1 MAARI
6 VVGIDRREVEMAT
19 MRQLSETDE
28 IALNQQGHG
37 ERSLPS
43 TPVVRLEENPVYPV
57 LVGPDQK
64 QAGEHF
70 AVLRARLLE
79 ARARSG
85 VSTILLS
92 SPQQQEGKSFTCLN
106 LAISLAQLRTER
118 VLLVDADLRVRGMSN
133 ALGLDRGTG
142 LCDYLR
148 ERASFEGCVRPTTLP
163 YLHFVSSGDIADQDL
178 PAALEGCRWPMFL
191 RRAKEEFSLVI
202 VDSVPMSAPIVDFEL
217 LLHAC
222 DAVLLVVFLH
232 KTTREALDI
241 ASQKSQGKLLGVVV
255 NNTQCEVSSNYYSYY
270 MRKKSKER

>member
-1 MAARI
+1 
-6 VVGIDRREVEMAT
+6 
-19 MRQLSETDE
+19 MRQLSETAE
-28 IALNQQGHG
+28 IALDQQ
-37 ERSLPS
+37 ERSARNPPS
-43 TPVVRLEENPVYPV
+43 TPVVRLEENSVYPV

-64 QAGEHF
+64 QAAEHF

-79 ARARSG
+79 ARAKSG

-118 VLLVDADLRVRGMSN
+118 VLLVDADLRVRGISH
-133 ALGLDRGTG
+133 ALGLDRGSG
-142 LCDYLR
+142 LCDFLR
-148 ERASFEGCVRPTTLP
+148 ERAPFEECVRPTTLP
-163 YLHFVSSGDIADQDL
+163 YLHLVSSGDIADEDL
-178 PAALEGCRWPMFL
+178 PAALEGSRWPTFL
-191 RRAKEEFSLVI
+191 QRAKEEFSLVI
-202 VDSVPMSAPIVDFEL
+202 VDSVPMSAPIADFEL

-232 KTTREALDI
+232 KTTREALDM

-270 MRKKSKER
+270 MRKKSKDH